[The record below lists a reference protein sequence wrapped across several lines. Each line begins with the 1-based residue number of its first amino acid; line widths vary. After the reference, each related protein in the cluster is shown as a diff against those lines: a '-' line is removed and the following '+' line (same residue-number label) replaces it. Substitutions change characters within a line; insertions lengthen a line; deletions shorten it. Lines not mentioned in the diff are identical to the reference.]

1 MVMSTYL
8 LIKVVKLCIPV
19 AVAILSC
26 TFTLR
31 AAAGVRALRCVVSCT
46 RDGGTQPGTGLTAR
60 MCAGSGRTASVLLSS
75 RGMSHVRCEV
85 QW

>member
-1 MVMSTYL
+1 MSTYL

-31 AAAGVRALRCVVSCT
+31 AAAGVRACVRCV
-46 RDGGTQPGTGLTAR
+46 A
-60 MCAGSGRTASVLLSS
+60 SS
-75 RGMSHVRCEV
+75 RALVTAVPNQERG
-85 QW
+85 

>member
-1 MVMSTYL
+1 MRSGGERGSSRCRGSEVVMSTYL

-31 AAAGVRALRCVVSCT
+31 AAAGVRACVALRRLVHS
-46 RDGGTQPGTGLTAR
+46 
-60 MCAGSGRTASVLLSS
+60 
-75 RGMSHVRCEV
+75 
-85 QW
+85 